1 MRTAA
6 LIGKPSPPSLRV
18 SMEQKEIIL
27 RIGGSAGDGGTSAAE
42 SFAKICTRSGLYA
55 FTYTSYQSVIRGGH
69 VWVQVRASEEP
80 VLSQGERPHVLIC
93 LNQPTADIHASHVRD
108 GGAIIFDSDNIKI
121 DTQRLA
127 GAVRLLSFPL
137 ARVARDHG
145 NNPLMKNTVAL
156 GAAICLSE
164 MDMRVVESAFRAIWG
179 DKKEEVV
186 QANLNAAIAGYNYAE
201 EHGGSL
207 NLGLRYTYKPRL
219 LITGNQ
225 AIALGALAAGC
236 KFLAQYPMTPASSIM
251 HWMAEHAP
259 EHGVVVKQVE
269 DELAAVNMAIGAGF
283 TGVRAMT
290 ATSGGGFSLMV
301 EGLGQGGMVEAPVV
315 VVLAQR
321 TGPSTGL
328 PTKTEQGDLNL
339 VLGAGQG
346 DWPRAVL
353 APRNTQ
359 ECFRLT
365 AEAFN
370 LADVYQTPVIVMSDL
385 YLSEGY
391 RTTDGFDFN
400 VPIIRGFLAADGG
413 EKEGE
418 YLRYKITESGVSPRS
433 IPGQKGLQFAA
444 GSDEHDEHGVLISD
458 VLAGIPEYVELRKR
472 MMEKRMRKLQGL
484 LRDTKGPE
492 LWGVRDADLTIISWG
507 SSQGPI
513 REAIQNLRDSDEI
526 AVNSLEFSYL
536 FPFHAQDTLEILRG
550 AKKTLAVEGNYT
562 GQFSRLL
569 TAETGYK
576 PDRFFGKY
584 DGEPFYPSEVAA
596 KVREVIG

>member
-1 MRTAA
+1 M
-6 LIGKPSPPSLRV
+6 S
-18 SMEQKEIIL
+18 QKELIL
-27 RIGGSAGDGGTSAAE
+27 RIGGAAGDGGSSTAE

-69 VWVQVRASEEP
+69 MWVQVRASEEP
-80 VLSQGERPHVLIC
+80 LLSQGERPHVLIC
-93 LNQPTADIHASHVRD
+93 LNQPTADIHVPQVRE
-108 GGAIIFDSDNIKI
+108 GGAVIFDSESVKVEKD
-121 DTQRLA
+121 RLPD
-127 GAVRLLSFPL
+127 AVRVLAFPL
-137 ARVARDHG
+137 ARMARQYG

-156 GAAICLSE
+156 GAAIRLFD
-164 MDMRVVESAFRAIWG
+164 MDLKVVEGAFRRIWG
-179 DKKEEVV
+179 NKKEEVV
-186 QANLNAAIAGYNYAE
+186 QANVKAATAGYGHPDG
-201 EHGGSL
+201 HGGSL
-207 NLGLRYTYKPRL
+207 NLGLTYSNKPRI

-251 HWMAEHAP
+251 HWMADHAP

-283 TGVRAMT
+283 AGARAMT

-321 TGPSTGL
+321 AGPSTGV

-339 VLGAGQG
+339 ALGAGQG
-346 DWPRAVL
+346 DWPRAVI

-365 AEAFN
+365 TEAFN
-370 LADVYQTPVIVMSDL
+370 LADVYQTPIIVMSDL

-391 RTTDGFDFN
+391 RTVDGFDFN
-400 VPIIRGFLAADGG
+400 VPIIRGLLAADGG
-413 EKEGE
+413 EAASR
-418 YLRYKITESGVSPRS
+418 YLRYKITDSGVSPRAL
-433 IPGQKGLQFAA
+433 PGQKGFQFDA
-444 GSDEHDEHGVLISD
+444 GSDEHDEKGELISD
-458 VLAGIPEYVELRKR
+458 VLAGIPEYVELRRR

-492 LWGVRDADLTIISWG
+492 LWGPDNADLTVISWG
-507 SSQGPI
+507 STQGPV
-513 REAIQNLRDSDEI
+513 REAIMNLEESDGLS
-526 AVNSLEFSYL
+526 VNSLEYAYL
-536 FPFHAQDTLEILRG
+536 FPFHGEETLDLLRG

-562 GQFSRLL
+562 GQLKRLL
-569 TAETGYK
+569 TAETAYK
-576 PDRFFGKY
+576 PDAFFGKY
-584 DGEPFYPSEVAA
+584 DGEPFYPSEISA
-596 KVREVIG
+596 KIREVMT